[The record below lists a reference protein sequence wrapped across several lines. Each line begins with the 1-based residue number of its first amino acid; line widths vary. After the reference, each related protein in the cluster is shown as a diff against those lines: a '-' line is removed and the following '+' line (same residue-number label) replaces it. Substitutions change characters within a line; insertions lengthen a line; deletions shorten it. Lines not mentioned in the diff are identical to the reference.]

1 MGSAVS
7 TREIRCEACGTIN
20 RLPDYSVRSIPECGN
35 CHYPLPETKSTL
47 IRRAIFRFR
56 MQIVAASMIG
66 TLAWVVLV
74 AMISGSGKQIFA
86 DTPPATDRL
95 PPPPPTCVQYL
106 FPPQGLSEEQ
116 SGTERSAT
124 VTIRTAPGLNYLV
137 KLDNVAIGS
146 PALLFFLEGG
156 HPLEARVPLGE
167 FKLKYAAGNHWCGDS
182 DLFGDDIFFNEA
194 AETLTVARPTS
205 GATRLTIEL
214 PLRSNGN
221 FVARRITRNEFY
233 SR

>member
-1 MGSAVS
+1 M
-7 TREIRCEACGTIN
+7 
-20 RLPDYSVRSIPECGN
+20 
-35 CHYPLPETKSTL
+35 
-47 IRRAIFRFR
+47 IRRAVYRFR

-106 FPPQGLSEEQ
+106 FPPQGLSEDQ

-124 VTIRTAPGLNYLV
+124 LTIRTAPGLSYLV

-156 HPLEARVPLGE
+156 PPLEARVPLGQ

-194 AETLTVARPTS
+194 AETLTVTRPAAGAARQ
-205 GATRLTIEL
+205 TIEL
-214 PLRSNGN
+214 PLRSTGN
-221 FVARRITRNEFY
+221 FVARRITRSEFY